1 MEFISEQLKTPIKG
15 DYDIIVAGGGPAG
28 CGAALSSARCG
39 SKVLLIEEN
48 NCLGGMWTMGFV
60 NPMFDF
66 DNKDGITKEIVDTLK
81 EQNQWGGFWNMC
93 FNYEYMK
100 KLLENKLLEAG
111 VEILFNTKF
120 SACIKEGKT
129 IKGIIA
135 ESAEGRCAYTS
146 KMVIDCTGD
155 GNVAA
160 QAGCEFEIGENG
172 DFKTCQPMTLMFL
185 VGNVNP
191 KFKDGLKM
199 DEQMKAVYEKG
210 NREIPFVRPRLI
222 PNPNSSFAVIQFTH
236 MYEYNPLSVQ
246 DVTKA
251 TIEGRR
257 QMIEAY
263 ELLKKYDGDF
273 KDLELIS
280 SAPMIGIRESRR
292 IVGEYMLTADDLI
305 EGAKFEDAVAD
316 VTFNVDIHRKN
327 DKGQTIIKIKPYQI
341 PLRSLIPK
349 EYSGLL
355 VAGRCIS
362 GSHEAMASYRVTGN
376 CCQMG
381 EKAAVCAA
389 YAIENNADIRNVKVE
404 EALRWGREKT
414 KLKA

>member
-1 MEFISEQLKTPIKG
+1 MEFINEKLKTPVKG
-15 DYDIIVAGGGPAG
+15 EYDIIVAGGGPAG
-28 CGAALSSARCG
+28 CGAALSAARCG
-39 SKVLLIEEN
+39 KKVLVVEEN

-66 DNKDGITKEIVDTLK
+66 ENKDGIVKELVDTLK
-81 EQNQWGGFWNMC
+81 EKKQWGGFWNMC

-100 KLLENKLLEAG
+100 KLLEDKLLEVG
-111 VEILFNTKF
+111 VETLLNTKF
-120 SACIKEGKT
+120 SSCIKEGKS
-129 IKGIIA
+129 IKGIIVENA
-135 ESAEGRCAYTS
+135 DGRCAYKS

-160 QAGCEFEIGENG
+160 QAGCEFEIGEGGNY
-172 DFKTCQPMTLMFL
+172 KACQPMTLMFL

-199 DEQMKAVYEKG
+199 DEQMKAVYEKS
-210 NREIPFVRPRLI
+210 NLEIPFVRPRLI

-236 MYEYNPLSVQ
+236 MYEYNPVSAE
-246 DVTKA
+246 DVAKA
-251 TIEGRR
+251 TMEGRR

-263 ELLKKYDGDF
+263 ELLKKYDEDF

-280 SAPMIGIRESRR
+280 SAPMLGIRESRR
-292 IVGEYMLTADDLI
+292 IIGEYILTADDLI
-305 EGAKFEDAVAD
+305 GGAQFEDAVAD

-341 PLRSLIPK
+341 PLRALIPK
-349 EYSGLL
+349 GYSGLL

-362 GSHEAMASYRVTGN
+362 GSREAMGSYRVTGN

-389 YAIENNADIRNVKVE
+389 YAIEKNTDIRNVNVSD
-404 EALRWGREKT
+404 ALKYAKEIQ
-414 KLKA
+414 